1 MAYYWWIWLILAII
15 LVIVEILTTPEF
27 HALYFAIG
35 CIVAGAVDFI
45 GFGLLVQILF
55 FAISITVLLFVFH
68 KIAKKTLY
76 RSNEEIETNIHAL
89 KGKKGI
95 VTEKIDA
102 LHFTGRVKIGGESW
116 KAQPYD
122 EGTIQEGSTVQVVDI
137 EGNKAIV
144 KKQEG

>member
-1 MAYYWWIWLILAII
+1 MAYWWIWLILAII
-15 LVIVEILTTPEF
+15 LVIAEILTPSEF

-35 CIVAGAVDFI
+35 CIIAGVVDFL
-45 GFGLLVQILF
+45 GFGLLLQILF

-76 RSNEEIETNIHAL
+76 RSDEEIETNIHAL

-95 VTEKIDA
+95 VTKKIDR

-122 EGTIQEGSTVQVVDI
+122 ERTIQEGSTVQVMGV
-137 EGNKAIV
+137 EGNKVIV
-144 KKQEG
+144 KKQEE